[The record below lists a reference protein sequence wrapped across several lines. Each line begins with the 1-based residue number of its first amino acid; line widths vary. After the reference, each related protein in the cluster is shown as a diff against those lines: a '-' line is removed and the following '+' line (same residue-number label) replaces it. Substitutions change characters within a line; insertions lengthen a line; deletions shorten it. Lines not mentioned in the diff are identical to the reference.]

1 MTKTAQEYW
10 AEVGLKTLT
19 NLRVLDQKHTQTTF
33 SLGGKVLG
41 QILKLFTKVFVFFLF
56 SLTAVK
62 ASPTQD
68 LLDKLA
74 LAPSAAAAKIITMD
88 IQKAWINSHKDPT
101 EKKMM
106 SQALSAMNSGNLIKA
121 EKELTKLIQKNPDF
135 VEAWNKRATVRF
147 FNGDLAG
154 SETDV
159 FEVLS
164 REPRHFGAISG
175 LAMINVHLGALR
187 EAVKAYEML
196 LNIHPHSKDAK
207 TYLPHLKK
215 KIGQHEL

>member
-1 MTKTAQEYW
+1 MTKRTPTLNSFSVEKKELRLGFFAKIFVLILLSSTAS
-10 AEVGLKTLT
+10 G
-19 NLRVLDQKHTQTTF
+19 
-33 SLGGKVLG
+33 
-41 QILKLFTKVFVFFLF
+41 
-56 SLTAVK
+56 
-62 ASPTQD
+62 ASQTQD

-74 LAPSAAAAKIITMD
+74 RAPSAEAAKKIVIN
-88 IQKAWINSHKDPT
+88 IQEAWINSHKDLS
-101 EKKMM
+101 EKQLM
-106 SQALSAMNSGNLIKA
+106 SQALSSMDNGNLTKA
-121 EKELTKLIQKNPDF
+121 ERELTELIQKNPDF

-175 LAMINVHLGALR
+175 LAMINVHVGALE

-196 LNIHPHSKDAK
+196 LDIHPHAKDAK
-207 TYLPHLKK
+207 KYLPHLKK
-215 KIGQHEL
+215 KIGQHDL

>member
-1 MTKTAQEYW
+1 MGFFVKIFVVVLLSSTA
-10 AEVGLKTLT
+10 
-19 NLRVLDQKHTQTTF
+19 
-33 SLGGKVLG
+33 S
-41 QILKLFTKVFVFFLF
+41 
-56 SLTAVK
+56 K
-62 ASPTQD
+62 ASQTQD

-74 LAPSAAAAKIITMD
+74 IAPSAEAAKVIVIN
-88 IQKAWINSHKDPT
+88 IQEVWVNSHKDPS
-101 EKKMM
+101 EKQLM
-106 SQALSAMNSGNLIKA
+106 SQALSSMGKGNLAKA
-121 EKELTKLIQKNPDF
+121 ERKLTELIQKNPDF
-135 VEAWNKRATVRF
+135 IEAWNKRATVRF

-175 LAMINVHLGALR
+175 LAMINVHVGALK

-196 LNIHPHSKDAK
+196 LDIHPHARDAK
-207 TYLPHLKK
+207 RYLFHLKK

>member
-1 MTKTAQEYW
+1 MTKRTHTLISCLAKKKELRLGFFAKIFVLILLSSTAS
-10 AEVGLKTLT
+10 A
-19 NLRVLDQKHTQTTF
+19 
-33 SLGGKVLG
+33 
-41 QILKLFTKVFVFFLF
+41 
-56 SLTAVK
+56 
-62 ASPTQD
+62 ASQTQD

-74 LAPSAAAAKIITMD
+74 RAPSAEAAKKIVIN
-88 IQKAWINSHKDPT
+88 IQEAWINSHKDLS
-101 EKKMM
+101 EKQLM
-106 SQALSAMNSGNLIKA
+106 SQALSSMDNGNLTKA
-121 EKELTKLIQKNPDF
+121 ERELTELIQKNPDF

-175 LAMINVHLGALR
+175 LAMINVHVGALE

-196 LNIHPHSKDAK
+196 LDIHPHAKDAK
-207 TYLPHLKK
+207 RYLPHLKK
-215 KIGQHEL
+215 KIGQHDL

>member
-1 MTKTAQEYW
+1 MTKRTPTLISFLVEKKELRLGFFAKIFVLILLSSTAS
-10 AEVGLKTLT
+10 A
-19 NLRVLDQKHTQTTF
+19 
-33 SLGGKVLG
+33 
-41 QILKLFTKVFVFFLF
+41 
-56 SLTAVK
+56 
-62 ASPTQD
+62 ASQTQD

-74 LAPSAAAAKIITMD
+74 RAPSAEAAKKIVIN
-88 IQKAWINSHKDPT
+88 IQEAWINSHKDLS
-101 EKKMM
+101 EKQLM
-106 SQALSAMNSGNLIKA
+106 SQALSSMDNGNLTKA
-121 EKELTKLIQKNPDF
+121 ERELTELIQKNPDF

-175 LAMINVHLGALR
+175 LAMINVHVGALE

-196 LNIHPHSKDAK
+196 LDIHPHAKDAK
-207 TYLPHLKK
+207 RYLPHLKK
-215 KIGQHEL
+215 KIGQHDL

>member
-1 MTKTAQEYW
+1 MTKRTP
-10 AEVGLKTLT
+10 TLISFLVEKKE
-19 NLRVLDQKHTQTTF
+19 LRLGFFAKIFVL
-33 SLGGKVLG
+33 
-41 QILKLFTKVFVFFLF
+41 ILF
-56 SLTAVK
+56 SSTASA
-62 ASPTQD
+62 ASQTQD

-74 LAPSAAAAKIITMD
+74 RAPSAEAAKKIVIN
-88 IQKAWINSHKDPT
+88 IQEAWINSHKDHS
-101 EKKMM
+101 EKKLM
-106 SQALSAMNSGNLIKA
+106 SQALSSMDNGNLTKA
-121 EKELTKLIQKNPDF
+121 ERELTELIQKNPDF

-175 LAMINVHLGALR
+175 LAMINVHVGALE

-196 LNIHPHSKDAK
+196 LDIHPHARDAK
-207 TYLPHLKK
+207 RYLPHLKK
-215 KIGQHEL
+215 KIGQHDL

>member
-1 MTKTAQEYW
+1 MTKRTPTLISFLVEKKELRLGFLAKIFVLILLSSTASGASQ
-10 AEVGLKTLT
+10 
-19 NLRVLDQKHTQTTF
+19 TQ
-33 SLGGKVLG
+33 V
-41 QILKLFTKVFVFFLF
+41 
-56 SLTAVK
+56 
-62 ASPTQD
+62 

-74 LAPSAAAAKIITMD
+74 RAPSAEVAKKIVNN
-88 IQKAWINSHKDPT
+88 IQEAWINSHKDLS
-101 EKKMM
+101 EKQLM
-106 SQALSAMNSGNLIKA
+106 SQALSSMDNGNLTKA
-121 EKELTKLIQKNPDF
+121 ERELTELIQKNPDF

-175 LAMINVHLGALR
+175 LAMINVHVGALE

-196 LNIHPHSKDAK
+196 LDIHPHARDAK
-207 TYLPHLKK
+207 RYLPHLKK
-215 KIGQHEL
+215 KIGQHDL

>member
-1 MTKTAQEYW
+1 MTKRTP
-10 AEVGLKTLT
+10 TLISF
-19 NLRVLDQKHTQTTF
+19 LVEKKEL
-33 SLGGKVLG
+33 SLGFLAKIFVL
-41 QILKLFTKVFVFFLF
+41 ILL
-56 SLTAVK
+56 SSTASG
-62 ASPTQD
+62 ASQTQV

-74 LAPSAAAAKIITMD
+74 RAPSAEAAKKIVIN
-88 IQKAWINSHKDPT
+88 IQEAWINSHKDLS
-101 EKKMM
+101 EKKLM
-106 SQALSAMNSGNLIKA
+106 SQALSSMDNGNLTKA
-121 EKELTKLIQKNPDF
+121 ERELTELIQKNPDF

-175 LAMINVHLGALR
+175 LAMINVHVGALE

-196 LNIHPHSKDAK
+196 LDIHPHAKDAK
-207 TYLPHLKK
+207 RYLPHLKK
-215 KIGQHEL
+215 KIGQHDL

>member
-10 AEVGLKTLT
+10 AEAGLKKLI
-19 NLRVLDQKHTQTTF
+19 NLPFLDQKNTQTKLQT
-33 SLGGKVLG
+33 GGVRRG
-41 QILKLFTKVFVFFLF
+41 SSLKLIGKVFVIFLF
-56 SLTAVK
+56 SLTAVQ
-62 ASPTQD
+62 ASQTQD

-74 LAPSAAAAKIITMD
+74 SAPSAAAAKTITMD
-88 IQKAWINSHKDPT
+88 IQEVWINSHKDPA

-106 SQALSAMNSGNLIKA
+106 SQALSAMDSGNLVKA

-147 FNGDLAG
+147 FNGNLAG

-175 LAMINVHLGALR
+175 LAMINVHLGALK
-187 EAVKAYEML
+187 EAIKAYEL
-196 LNIHPHSKDAK
+196 LLIIHPHAKDAK
-207 TYLPHLKK
+207 MYLPHLKK

>member
-1 MTKTAQEYW
+1 MTKRTPTLISFSVEKKEFRLGFFAKIFVLILLSSTASSASQ
-10 AEVGLKTLT
+10 
-19 NLRVLDQKHTQTTF
+19 TQ
-33 SLGGKVLG
+33 V
-41 QILKLFTKVFVFFLF
+41 
-56 SLTAVK
+56 
-62 ASPTQD
+62 

-74 LAPSAAAAKIITMD
+74 RAPSAEAAKKIVIN
-88 IQKAWINSHKDPT
+88 IQEAWINSHKDSS
-101 EKKMM
+101 EKKLM
-106 SQALSAMNSGNLIKA
+106 SQALSSMDNGNLTKA
-121 EKELTKLIQKNPDF
+121 ERELTKLIQKNPDF

-175 LAMINVHLGALR
+175 LAMINVHVGALE

-196 LNIHPHSKDAK
+196 LDIHPHARDAK
-207 TYLPHLKK
+207 RYLPHLRK
-215 KIGQHEL
+215 KIGQHDL

>member
-1 MTKTAQEYW
+1 MTKRIPTLILFAVIEKDL
-10 AEVGLKTLT
+10 GL
-19 NLRVLDQKHTQTTF
+19 
-33 SLGGKVLG
+33 G
-41 QILKLFTKVFVFFLF
+41 FFLKIF
-56 SLTAVK
+56 VVFLLSSTASN
-62 ASPTQD
+62 ASQTQD

-74 LAPSAAAAKIITMD
+74 KAPSAEAAKMIVID
-88 IQKAWINSHKDPT
+88 IQEAWVNSHKDQS
-101 EKKMM
+101 EKQLM
-106 SQALSAMNSGNLIKA
+106 SQALLSMDKGNLAKA
-121 EKELTKLIQKNPDF
+121 ERELTELIQKNPDF

-175 LAMINVHLGALR
+175 LAMINVHVGALE

-196 LNIHPHSKDAK
+196 LDIHPHARDAK
-207 TYLPHLKK
+207 RYLPHLKK
-215 KIGQHEL
+215 KIGQHDL

>member
-1 MTKTAQEYW
+1 MTKRIP
-10 AEVGLKTLT
+10 TLILIAVIERD
-19 NLRVLDQKHTQTTF
+19 LR
-33 SLGGKVLG
+33 LG
-41 QILKLFTKVFVFFLF
+41 FFLKIF
-56 SLTAVK
+56 VVFLLSSTASN
-62 ASPTQD
+62 ASQTQV

-74 LAPSAAAAKIITMD
+74 KAPSAEAAKMIVID
-88 IQKAWINSHKDPT
+88 IQEAWVNSHKDQS
-101 EKKMM
+101 EKKLM
-106 SQALSAMNSGNLIKA
+106 SQALSSMDKGNLAKA
-121 EKELTKLIQKNPDF
+121 ERELTELIQKNPDF

-175 LAMINVHLGALR
+175 LAMINVHVGALK

-196 LNIHPHSKDAK
+196 LDIHPHARDAK
-207 TYLPHLKK
+207 RYLPHLKK

>member
-1 MTKTAQEYW
+1 MTKRTPTLISFLVEKKELRLGFFAKIFVLLLLSSTASGASQ
-10 AEVGLKTLT
+10 
-19 NLRVLDQKHTQTTF
+19 TQ
-33 SLGGKVLG
+33 V
-41 QILKLFTKVFVFFLF
+41 
-56 SLTAVK
+56 
-62 ASPTQD
+62 

-74 LAPSAAAAKIITMD
+74 RAPSAEAAKKIVIN
-88 IQKAWINSHKDPT
+88 IQEAWINSHKDLS
-101 EKKMM
+101 EKQLM
-106 SQALSAMNSGNLIKA
+106 SQALSSMDNGNLTKA
-121 EKELTKLIQKNPDF
+121 ERELTELIQKNPDF

-175 LAMINVHLGALR
+175 LAMINVHVGALE

-196 LNIHPHSKDAK
+196 LDIHPHAKDAK
-207 TYLPHLKK
+207 RYLPHLKK
-215 KIGQHEL
+215 KIGQHDL

>member
-1 MTKTAQEYW
+1 MTKRTPTLISFLVEKKELRLGFFAKIFVIILLSSTASGASQ
-10 AEVGLKTLT
+10 
-19 NLRVLDQKHTQTTF
+19 TQ
-33 SLGGKVLG
+33 V
-41 QILKLFTKVFVFFLF
+41 
-56 SLTAVK
+56 
-62 ASPTQD
+62 

-74 LAPSAAAAKIITMD
+74 RAPSAEAAKKIVIN
-88 IQKAWINSHKDPT
+88 IQEAWINSHKDLS
-101 EKKMM
+101 EKQLM
-106 SQALSAMNSGNLIKA
+106 SQALSSMDNGNLTKA
-121 EKELTKLIQKNPDF
+121 ERELTELIQKNPDF

-175 LAMINVHLGALR
+175 LAMINIHVGALE

-196 LNIHPHSKDAK
+196 LDIHPHARDAK
-207 TYLPHLKK
+207 RYLPHLKK
-215 KIGQHEL
+215 KIGQHDL

>member
-1 MTKTAQEYW
+1 MTKRTPTLISFLVEKKELRLGFLAKIFVLILLSSTASGASQ
-10 AEVGLKTLT
+10 
-19 NLRVLDQKHTQTTF
+19 TQ
-33 SLGGKVLG
+33 V
-41 QILKLFTKVFVFFLF
+41 
-56 SLTAVK
+56 
-62 ASPTQD
+62 

-74 LAPSAAAAKIITMD
+74 RAPSAEVAKKIVNN
-88 IQKAWINSHKDPT
+88 IQEAWINSHKDLS
-101 EKKMM
+101 EKQLM
-106 SQALSAMNSGNLIKA
+106 SQALSSMDNGNLTKA
-121 EKELTKLIQKNPDF
+121 ERELTELIQKNPDF

-175 LAMINVHLGALR
+175 LAMINVHVGALE

-196 LNIHPHSKDAK
+196 LDIHPHAKDAK
-207 TYLPHLKK
+207 RYLPHLKK
-215 KIGQHEL
+215 KIGQHDL

>member
-1 MTKTAQEYW
+1 MGFFAKIFVLILLSSTA
-10 AEVGLKTLT
+10 
-19 NLRVLDQKHTQTTF
+19 
-33 SLGGKVLG
+33 S
-41 QILKLFTKVFVFFLF
+41 
-56 SLTAVK
+56 TA
-62 ASPTQD
+62 SQTQD

-74 LAPSAAAAKIITMD
+74 RAPSAEVAKRIVIN
-88 IQKAWINSHKDPT
+88 IQEAWINSHKDPS
-101 EKKMM
+101 EKKLM
-106 SQALSAMNSGNLIKA
+106 SQALSSMDNGNLTKA
-121 EKELTKLIQKNPDF
+121 ERELTKLIQKNPDF

-175 LAMINVHLGALR
+175 LAMINVHVGALE

-196 LNIHPHSKDAK
+196 LDIHPHAKDAK
-207 TYLPHLKK
+207 RYLTHLKK
-215 KIGQHEL
+215 KIGQHDL

>member
-10 AEVGLKTLT
+10 AEVGLKPLT
-19 NLRVLDQKHTQTTF
+19 SLPILDQKDTQTNF
-33 SLGGKVLG
+33 LIGCKRRG
-41 QILKLFTKVFVFFLF
+41 QGLKLISKVFFVFLF

-62 ASPTQD
+62 ASSTQD

-74 LAPSAAAAKIITMD
+74 SAPSAAAAKTITMD
-88 IQKAWINSHKDPT
+88 IQEAWINSHKDLA

-106 SQALSAMNSGNLIKA
+106 SQALSAMDSGNLVKA

-147 FNGDLAG
+147 FNGNLVG

-187 EAVKAYEML
+187 EAVNAYEML

-207 TYLPHLKK
+207 RYLRHLKK

>member
-1 MTKTAQEYW
+1 MTKTTHEYW
-10 AEVGLKTLT
+10 AGVGSKTLI
-19 NLRVLDQKHTQTTF
+19 NLPVLDQKSTYANLFFSRKKELRLGFFAKIFVLILLSSTASGASQTQ
-33 SLGGKVLG
+33 V
-41 QILKLFTKVFVFFLF
+41 
-56 SLTAVK
+56 
-62 ASPTQD
+62 

-74 LAPSAAAAKIITMD
+74 RAPSAEAAKKIVIN
-88 IQKAWINSHKDPT
+88 IQEAWINSHKDLS
-101 EKKMM
+101 EKQLM
-106 SQALSAMNSGNLIKA
+106 SQALSSMDNGNLTKA
-121 EKELTKLIQKNPDF
+121 ERELTELIQKNPDF

-175 LAMINVHLGALR
+175 LAMINVHVGALE

-196 LNIHPHSKDAK
+196 LDIHPHAKDAK
-207 TYLPHLKK
+207 RYLPHLKK
-215 KIGQHEL
+215 KIGQHDL

>member
-1 MTKTAQEYW
+1 MTKRTPTLISFLVEKKELRLGFFAKIFVLILLSSTASGASQ
-10 AEVGLKTLT
+10 
-19 NLRVLDQKHTQTTF
+19 TQ
-33 SLGGKVLG
+33 V
-41 QILKLFTKVFVFFLF
+41 
-56 SLTAVK
+56 
-62 ASPTQD
+62 

-74 LAPSAAAAKIITMD
+74 RAPSAEAAKKIVIN
-88 IQKAWINSHKDPT
+88 IQEAWINSHKDLS
-101 EKKMM
+101 EKQLM
-106 SQALSAMNSGNLIKA
+106 SQALSSMDNGNLTKA
-121 EKELTKLIQKNPDF
+121 ERELTELIQKNPDF

-175 LAMINVHLGALR
+175 LAMINVHVGALE

-196 LNIHPHSKDAK
+196 LDIHPHAKDAK
-207 TYLPHLKK
+207 RYLPHLKK
-215 KIGQHEL
+215 KIGQHDL

>member
-1 MTKTAQEYW
+1 LTKRTPTLISFLVEKKELRLGFFAKIFVIILLSSTASGASQ
-10 AEVGLKTLT
+10 
-19 NLRVLDQKHTQTTF
+19 TQ
-33 SLGGKVLG
+33 V
-41 QILKLFTKVFVFFLF
+41 
-56 SLTAVK
+56 
-62 ASPTQD
+62 

-74 LAPSAAAAKIITMD
+74 RAPSAEAAKKIVIN
-88 IQKAWINSHKDPT
+88 IQEAWINSHKDLS
-101 EKKMM
+101 EKQLM
-106 SQALSAMNSGNLIKA
+106 SQALSSMDNGNLTKA
-121 EKELTKLIQKNPDF
+121 ERELTELIQKNPDF

-175 LAMINVHLGALR
+175 LAMINVHVGALE

-196 LNIHPHSKDAK
+196 LDIHPHAKDAK
-207 TYLPHLKK
+207 RYLPHLKK
-215 KIGQHEL
+215 KIGQHDL